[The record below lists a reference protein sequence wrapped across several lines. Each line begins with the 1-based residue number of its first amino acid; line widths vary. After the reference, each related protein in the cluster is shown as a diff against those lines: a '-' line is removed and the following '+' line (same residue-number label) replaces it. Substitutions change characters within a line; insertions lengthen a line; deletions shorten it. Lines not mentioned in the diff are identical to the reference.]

1 MGWDDDKTGD
11 YVPPE
16 VPLRAWLVLAMIFL
30 TVFLIMAGSSLAVA
44 G

>member
-16 VPLRAWLVLAMIFL
+16 VPMRAWLVFAMIFV
-30 TVFLIMAGSSLAVA
+30 TITLIIAGSSIATA
-44 G
+44 S